1 MAVHKTRS
9 TTRKQEVAVHPRIV
23 VDPNIQ
29 GGRPVIRGTRVP
41 IYVLVD
47 AVAAGDSIRE
57 TAQAY
62 EVSEADV
69 RAALKHAASLVEE
82 ERLVAL
88 PGR

>member
-1 MAVHKTRS
+1 MAVPKRRNA
-9 TTRKQEVAVHPRIV
+9 TRKQEVVVHPRIV
-23 VDPNIQ
+23 VDPNLQ

-47 AVAAGDSIRE
+47 AIAAGDSIRE
-57 TAQAY
+57 TAEAY
-62 EVSEADV
+62 EVSQADV
-69 RAALKHAASLVEE
+69 RAALKYAASLVEE